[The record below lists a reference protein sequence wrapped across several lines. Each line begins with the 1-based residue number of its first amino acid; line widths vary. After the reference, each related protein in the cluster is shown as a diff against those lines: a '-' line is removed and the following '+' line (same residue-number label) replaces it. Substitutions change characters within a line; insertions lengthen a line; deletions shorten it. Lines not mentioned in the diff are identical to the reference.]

1 MVKEKQEKE
10 FELPKR
16 TFTVEFLVG
25 LFAIVGVLCFGY
37 LSINIAG
44 LSLLETGY
52 YEVTAEFDNIS
63 GLEVGASVAIAGVPV
78 GEVTTIALRNSLAF
92 VTFKVEDKVTLHDDD
107 IAVIRTKGIIGE
119 RYLKILPGASEEL
132 IPKGGQIADTESVVD
147 FEEIVGKLIH
157 RLE

>member
-1 MVKEKQEKE
+1 VVSEKQENG

-25 LFAIVGVLCFGY
+25 LFALVGLLSFGY

-44 LSLLETGY
+44 LDILESGY
-52 YEVTAEFDNIS
+52 YEVGAEFDNIS
-63 GLEVGASVAIAGVPV
+63 GLEVGASVEIAGVPV
-78 GEVTTIALRNSLAF
+78 GEVTNVALRNSLAF
-92 VTFKVEDKVTLHDDD
+92 VTFKVQEKVKLHDDD

-132 IPKGGQIADTESVVD
+132 IERGGQIADTESVVD